1 MIYAGL
7 DVGTT
12 NCKITIFENENVID
26 SIFLSYPSIRN
37 ENQQTIDPLIIL
49 KTVKDLIAKA
59 SKKYLI
65 EGIGITSF
73 GETCVFLDEFDQVIL
88 PSLLYTDSRGEKEAK
103 EIEELIGKEKLG
115 QITGQIGR
123 GMFSLS
129 KIIALRNEYK
139 EEFKK
144 VNKIFLIED
153 FIIYSLTKKRYIDY
167 SLASRS
173 LCFDINK
180 HCWSNE
186 ILTKVDL
193 SSELFSI
200 PCESGSYVG
209 DYLNIK
215 IFAISHDQISNAI
228 GGHVLLEGNAI
239 DGCGTCECITIAFKE
254 KKDVLYE
261 KGYGVIPYIN
271 NLNVCYILNNTS
283 GALLDWVKNTFFS
296 SLKEDYVYL
305 NTKIK
310 DEPSNVLILP
320 YFAGSS
326 TPYMDLKAKGM
337 ICNLSLG
344 TTSYDIYQA
353 TLESLTY
360 EMKLSIDLLKE
371 NGICINK
378 LYVSGGGAKNDKWMQ
393 IKADVLNLNIY
404 QLENINSGS
413 IGCGIVVGTKLG
425 VFSSL
430 EEGMD
435 KMVKIKKIYYPN
447 KEKHKKYL
455 KIFNKYKRIYPLM
468 KGIENE

>member
-73 GETCVFLDEFDQVIL
+73 GETCVFLDEFDQVVL

-129 KIIALRNEYK
+129 KIVALRNEYK

-239 DGCGTCECITIAFKE
+239 DGCGTCECITIAFKKMFYM
-254 KKDVLYE
+254 KKDME
-261 KGYGVIPYIN
+261 
-271 NLNVCYILNNTS
+271 
-283 GALLDWVKNTFFS
+283 
-296 SLKEDYVYL
+296 
-305 NTKIK
+305 
-310 DEPSNVLILP
+310 
-320 YFAGSS
+320 
-326 TPYMDLKAKGM
+326 
-337 ICNLSLG
+337 
-344 TTSYDIYQA
+344 
-353 TLESLTY
+353 
-360 EMKLSIDLLKE
+360 
-371 NGICINK
+371 
-378 LYVSGGGAKNDKWMQ
+378 
-393 IKADVLNLNIY
+393 
-404 QLENINSGS
+404 
-413 IGCGIVVGTKLG
+413 
-425 VFSSL
+425 
-430 EEGMD
+430 
-435 KMVKIKKIYYPN
+435 
-447 KEKHKKYL
+447 
-455 KIFNKYKRIYPLM
+455 
-468 KGIENE
+468 

>member
-12 NCKITIFENENVID
+12 NCKITIFENDNVID
-26 SIFLSYPSIRN
+26 SILLSYPSIRN

-65 EGIGITSF
+65 EGIGITSV
-73 GETCVFLDEFDQVIL
+73 GETCVFLDEFDQVVL

-129 KIIALRNEYK
+129 KIVALRNEYK

-193 SSELFSI
+193 SRGI
-200 PCESGSYVG
+200 
-209 DYLNIK
+209 
-215 IFAISHDQISNAI
+215 
-228 GGHVLLEGNAI
+228 
-239 DGCGTCECITIAFKE
+239 
-254 KKDVLYE
+254 
-261 KGYGVIPYIN
+261 
-271 NLNVCYILNNTS
+271 
-283 GALLDWVKNTFFS
+283 FS
-296 SLKEDYVYL
+296 SLVA
-305 NTKIK
+305 I
-310 DEPSNVLILP
+310 
-320 YFAGSS
+320 
-326 TPYMDLKAKGM
+326 
-337 ICNLSLG
+337 
-344 TTSYDIYQA
+344 TSPK
-353 TLESLTY
+353 TL
-360 EMKLSIDLLKE
+360 
-371 NGICINK
+371 C
-378 LYVSGGGAKNDKWMQ
+378 VS
-393 IKADVLNLNIY
+393 V
-404 QLENINSGS
+404 S
-413 IGCGIVVGTKLG
+413 
-425 VFSSL
+425 
-430 EEGMD
+430 
-435 KMVKIKKIYYPN
+435 
-447 KEKHKKYL
+447 
-455 KIFNKYKRIYPLM
+455 
-468 KGIENE
+468 